1 MKLSY
6 NWETMP
12 LLETTDNQI
21 KIPQPRLDY
30 HFGVVS
36 HRGSINFHYRQTIA
50 IVRIPAIMG
59 YCHSP

>member
-1 MKLSY
+1 
-6 NWETMP
+6 MP

-36 HRGSINFHYRQTIA
+36 HRGSINFHYSQTIA
-50 IVRIPAIMG
+50 IVEFQSLWATATVLDVSQG
-59 YCHSP
+59 T